1 MSVCSAVQARHK
13 AADARYAGRTDL
25 ELAADIARRDAG
37 AVRLVMRRNNQRLFR
52 AAWRILRNREDAE
65 DAVQSGYL
73 KAFAAI
79 KSFAGRSSL
88 STWLTRIVTNNALAH
103 ARAARR
109 RRSLLEE
116 SEVPILDDYREM
128 LMRGSM
134 SVSPERAVARG
145 QIRQIVADAINQL
158 PAPFRKVFVL
168 RQIEELDVAEVA
180 EVLGIPA
187 ATVKTRYL
195 RARRRLQRLLGPG
208 LSGALTGKFPF
219 DRAPCER
226 SMTPSVLP
234 HAGFGAQG
242 RAA

>member
-1 MSVCSAVQARHK
+1 MNAPARLNH
-13 AADARYAGRTDL
+13 DGRSDL
-25 ELAADIARRDAG
+25 ELADAIARRDAG

-52 AAWRILRNREDAE
+52 AAWRILRNHEDAE

-79 KSFAGRSSL
+79 KGFAGRSSL
-88 STWLTRIVTNNALAH
+88 STWLTRIVINNALAY
-103 ARAARR
+103 ARAHKR

-145 QIRQIVADAINQL
+145 QIRRIVDDAINQL
-158 PAPFRKVFVL
+158 PAPFRAVFVL
-168 RQIEELDVAEVA
+168 RQIEELDIAEVA
-180 EVLGIPA
+180 ETLGIPA
-187 ATVKTRYL
+187 ATVKTRHL

-208 LSGALTGKFPF
+208 LSGALSGKFPF
-219 DRAPCER
+219 DRASYER
-226 SMTPSVLP
+226 PATPSMLP
-234 HAGFGAQG
+234 RAGRGAQG
-242 RAA
+242 ATA

>member
-1 MSVCSAVQARHK
+1 MSALVNL
-13 AADARYAGRTDL
+13 RYESRSDL

-52 AAWRILRNREDAE
+52 AAWQILRNREDAE
-65 DAVQSGYL
+65 DAVQSAYL

-103 ARAARR
+103 ARSARR

-116 SEVPILDDYREM
+116 SDVPILDDYREM

-145 QIRQIVADAINQL
+145 QIRQIVDDAINQL
-158 PAPFRKVFVL
+158 PAPFRTVFVL
-168 RQIEELDVAEVA
+168 RQIEELDVGEVA
-180 EVLGIPA
+180 ERLGIPA
-187 ATVKTRYL
+187 ATVKTRHL

-208 LSGALTGKFPF
+208 LSGALSGKFPF
-219 DRAPCER
+219 DRASCER
-226 SMTPSVLP
+226 PASASVLP
-234 HAGFGAQG
+234 GAGVGAEG
-242 RAA
+242 TTA

>member
-1 MSVCSAVQARHK
+1 MSALAEL
-13 AADARYAGRTDL
+13 RYERRSDL
-25 ELAADIARRDAG
+25 ELAAGIARRDAG

-52 AAWRILRNREDAE
+52 AAWQILRNREDAE
-65 DAVQSGYL
+65 DAVQSAYL

-103 ARAARR
+103 VRSARR

-134 SVSPERAVARG
+134 SVSPEQAVARG
-145 QIRQIVADAINQL
+145 QIRQIVVDAIKQL
-158 PAPFRKVFVL
+158 PAPFRTVFVL
-168 RQIEELDVAEVA
+168 RQIEELEVGEVA
-180 EVLGIPA
+180 ERLGIPA
-187 ATVKTRYL
+187 ATVKTRHL

-208 LSGALTGKFPF
+208 LGGLLSGNFPF
-219 DRAPCER
+219 DLASCER
-226 SMTPSVLP
+226 PASPYALP
-234 HAGFGAQG
+234 RAGFGAEG
-242 RAA
+242 TAA

>member
-1 MSVCSAVQARHK
+1 MSALAEL
-13 AADARYAGRTDL
+13 RYESRSDL

-52 AAWRILRNREDAE
+52 AALQILRNREDAE
-65 DAVQSGYL
+65 DAVQSAYL

-103 ARAARR
+103 ARSARR

-116 SEVPILDDYREM
+116 SEVPILDEYREM

-134 SVSPERAVARG
+134 SASPEQAAARG
-145 QIRQIVADAINQL
+145 QIRQIVTDAINQL
-158 PAPFRKVFVL
+158 PAPFRTVFVL
-168 RQIEELDVAEVA
+168 RQIDELEVVEVA
-180 EVLGIPA
+180 ERLGIPA
-187 ATVKTRYL
+187 ATVKTRHL

-208 LSGALTGKFPF
+208 LSGALSGKFPF
-219 DRAPCER
+219 DRGSCER
-226 SMTPSVLP
+226 PASASVLP
-234 HAGFGAQG
+234 GASVG
-242 RAA
+242 AEGTTT

>member
-1 MSVCSAVQARHK
+1 MSALANL
-13 AADARYAGRTDL
+13 RYESRSDL

-52 AAWRILRNREDAE
+52 AALQILRNREDAE
-65 DAVQSGYL
+65 DAVQGAYL

-103 ARAARR
+103 ARSARR

-116 SEVPILDDYREM
+116 SEVPILDDYREI

-145 QIRQIVADAINQL
+145 QIRQMVDDAINQL
-158 PAPFRKVFVL
+158 PASFRTVFVL
-168 RQIEELDVAEVA
+168 RQIEDLDVGEVA
-180 EVLGIPA
+180 ERLGIPA
-187 ATVKTRYL
+187 ATVKTRHL
-195 RARRRLQRLLGPG
+195 RARRRLQRLLGPD
-208 LSGALTGKFPF
+208 LRGASSGKFPF
-219 DRAPCER
+219 DRASCER
-226 SMTPSVLP
+226 PASPIGV
-234 HAGFGAQG
+234 
-242 RAA
+242 AARRLRR

>member
-1 MSVCSAVQARHK
+1 MSVCSAAQARHRS
-13 AADARYAGRTDL
+13 AELRDDSRSDL
-25 ELAADIARRDAG
+25 ELAAGIARRDAG

-52 AAWRILRNREDAE
+52 AAWRILQNREDAE

-79 KSFAGRSSL
+79 KGFAGRSSL

-103 ARAARR
+103 LRAARR

-116 SEVPILDDYREM
+116 SEVPVLDDYREM

-180 EVLGIPA
+180 EALGIPA
-187 ATVKTRYL
+187 ATVKTRHL
-195 RARRRLQRLLGPG
+195 RARRRLQRLLGAG
-208 LSGALTGKFPF
+208 S
-219 DRAPCER
+219 ER
-226 SMTPSVLP
+226 RIVGQVS
-234 HAGFGAQG
+234 F
-242 RAA
+242 

>member
-1 MSVCSAVQARHK
+1 MSALAEL
-13 AADARYAGRTDL
+13 RYESRSDL
-25 ELAADIARRDAG
+25 ELAADIARRDAR

-52 AAWRILRNREDAE
+52 AAWQILRNREDAE
-65 DAVQSGYL
+65 DAVQSAYL

-103 ARAARR
+103 ARSARR

-134 SVSPERAVARG
+134 SVSPERAIARG
-145 QIRQIVADAINQL
+145 QIRQIVDAAIEQL
-158 PAPFRKVFVL
+158 PAPFRTVFVL
-168 RQIEELDVAEVA
+168 RQMEDLDVGEVA
-180 EVLGIPA
+180 DRLGIPA
-187 ATVKTRYL
+187 ATVKTRHL

-208 LSGALTGKFPF
+208 LSGALSGKFPF
-219 DRAPCER
+219 DRGSCER
-226 SMTPSVLP
+226 PTSSSVQP
-234 HAGFGAQG
+234 GAGVAESTS
-242 RAA
+242 A

>member
-1 MSVCSAVQARHK
+1 MNALAEL
-13 AADARYAGRTDL
+13 RYDSRSDL

-52 AAWRILRNREDAE
+52 AAWQILRNREDAE
-65 DAVQSGYL
+65 DAVQSAYL

-88 STWLTRIVTNNALAH
+88 STWLTRIVINNALAH
-103 ARAARR
+103 ARSARR

-145 QIRQIVADAINQL
+145 QIRQIVDDAINQL
-158 PAPFRKVFVL
+158 PAPFRTVFVL
-168 RQIEELDVAEVA
+168 RQIEELDVGEVA
-180 EVLGIPA
+180 ERLGIPA
-187 ATVKTRYL
+187 ATVKTRHL

-208 LSGALTGKFPF
+208 LSGALSGNFPF
-219 DRAPCER
+219 DRASCER
-226 SMTPSVLP
+226 PASPSVLP
-234 HAGFGAQG
+234 RAGLGAQG
-242 RAA
+242 TAA

>member
-1 MSVCSAVQARHK
+1 MSALANL
-13 AADARYAGRTDL
+13 RYESRSDL

-52 AAWRILRNREDAE
+52 AALQILRNREDAE
-65 DAVQSGYL
+65 DAVQSAYL

-79 KSFAGRSSL
+79 RSFAGRSSL

-103 ARAARR
+103 ARSARR

-134 SVSPERAVARG
+134 SASPEQAVARG
-145 QIRQIVADAINQL
+145 QIRQIVTDAINQL
-158 PAPFRKVFVL
+158 PAPFRTVFVL
-168 RQIEELDVAEVA
+168 RQIDELDVVEVA
-180 EVLGIPA
+180 ERLGIPA
-187 ATVKTRYL
+187 ATVKTRHL

-208 LSGALTGKFPF
+208 FSGLLSGNFPF
-219 DRAPCER
+219 DRESFER
-226 SMTPSVLP
+226 PASPSVLP
-234 HAGFGAQG
+234 RAGFGADET
-242 RAA
+242 AA